1 MASPAFSEF
10 RQLMDKWDASWH
22 LFSENDL
29 CMFFRK
35 DGVLYGTTEP
45 GRITF
50 ARMKNPE
57 SKEDREWMKEAT
69 FVAYDLE
76 KTASGEKAMSVFGHE
91 DASKS
96 KIVSQDEAEKELKK
110 KGKSLPVVSDD
121 HDQDRTIGEK

>member
-10 RQLMDKWDASWH
+10 RDLMDKWDASSH

-29 CMFFRK
+29 CMFFKK
-35 DGVLYGTTEP
+35 DGVLYGTTES

-57 SKEDREWMKEAT
+57 SKEDRDWMKDAT

-76 KTASGEKAMSVFGHE
+76 KTASGEKSMSVFGQKE
-91 DASKS
+91 ARKAE
-96 KIVSQDEAEKELKK
+96 IVSQDEAEKELEK
-110 KGKSLPVVSDD
+110 KGKTLPVVSDD
-121 HDQDRTIGEK
+121 HEQDRTIGEK

>member
-1 MASPAFSEF
+1 MASPAFSDF
-10 RQLMDKWDASWH
+10 RQLMDKWDASSH

-35 DGVLYGTTEP
+35 DGVLYGTTES

-57 SKEDREWMKEAT
+57 SREDKEWMKEAT
-69 FVAYDLE
+69 FLAYDLDR
-76 KTASGEKAMSVFGHE
+76 TASGEKAMSVFGHE
-91 DASKS
+91 DAEKS
-96 KIVSQDEAEKELKK
+96 KIVSQDEAEREMKN

-121 HDQDRTIGEK
+121 RDQDRTIGEK

>member
-1 MASPAFSEF
+1 MASPAFSDF
-10 RQLMDKWDASWH
+10 RDLMDKWDSSSH

-57 SKEDREWMKEAT
+57 SKEDKEWMKDAT

-76 KTASGEKAMSVFGHE
+76 KTASGEKAMSVFGHK
-91 DASKS
+91 DAADAR
-96 KIVSQDEAEKELKK
+96 IVSQDDAEKELKE

-121 HDQDRTIGEK
+121 QEQDRTIGEK

>member
-10 RQLMDKWDASWH
+10 RDLMDKWDASSH

-29 CMFFRK
+29 CMFFKK
-35 DGVLYGTTEP
+35 DGVLYGTTES

-57 SKEDREWMKEAT
+57 SKEDRDWMKDAT

-76 KTASGEKAMSVFGHE
+76 KTASGEKSMSVFGHGE
-91 DASKS
+91 ARKAE
-96 KIVSQDEAEKELKK
+96 IVSQDEAEKELEK
-110 KGKSLPVVSDD
+110 KGKTLPVVSDD
-121 HDQDRTIGEK
+121 HEQDRTIGEK

>member
-1 MASPAFSEF
+1 MASPAFSDF
-10 RQLMDKWDASWH
+10 RELMDKWDASSH

-57 SKEDREWMKEAT
+57 SKEDKNWMKEAS

-76 KTASGEKAMSVFGHE
+76 KTASGEKSMSVFGHE
-91 DASKS
+91 DATKS
-96 KIVSQDEAEKELKK
+96 EIVSHEEAEKELKE
-110 KGKSLPVVSDD
+110 KGKSMPVINDD
-121 HDQDRTIGEK
+121 QEQDRTIGEK